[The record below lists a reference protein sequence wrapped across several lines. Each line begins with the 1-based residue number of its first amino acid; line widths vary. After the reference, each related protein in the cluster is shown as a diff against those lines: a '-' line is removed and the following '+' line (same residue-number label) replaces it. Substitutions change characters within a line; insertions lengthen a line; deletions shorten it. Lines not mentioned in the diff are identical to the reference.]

1 MYITSATFPKFINK
15 HINLIIVRIV
25 KMSSVETVKRKEF
38 DELKDE
44 VEHMRENMKLLSN
57 PEVLKELKEAKKR
70 IDEGKGIPLDEVEND
85 LL

>member
-1 MYITSATFPKFINK
+1 
-15 HINLIIVRIV
+15 
-25 KMSSVETVKRKEF
+25 MSSVETVKRKEF
-38 DELKDE
+38 DELKNE

-70 IDEGKGIPLDEVEND
+70 IDEGKGIPLDEVEKD